1 MTSRHFLPLGLAI
14 AAAVSAPLAFAQD
27 ANASATAQDAAQ
39 SATPATPATPA
50 DPQAGTAAT
59 PATPATPAEPAADAK
74 KVTWSDLD
82 ADKDGKLSK
91 TEAAPIDS
99 LSQSFEAADS
109 DKDGALTTDEYKAYL
124 AARGG
129 ANASSGS

>member
-1 MTSRHFLPLGLAI
+1 MISRHFLPLGLAI

-59 PATPATPAEPAADAK
+59 PATPAEPAADAK

-91 TEAAPIDS
+91 TEVAPIDS
-99 LSQSFEAADS
+99 LSQSFDAADA
-109 DKDGALTTDEYKAYL
+109 DKDGALTTDEYQAYL
-124 AARGG
+124 ATRGG

>member
-14 AAAVSAPLAFAQD
+14 AAAMSAPLAFAQD
-27 ANASATAQDAAQ
+27 ANASATAQEAAQ

-59 PATPATPAEPAADAK
+59 PAQPAADAK

-82 ADKDGKLSK
+82 ADKDGKLTK

-99 LSQSFEAADS
+99 LSQSFDAADK

-124 AARGG
+124 AMHGKAG
-129 ANASSGS
+129 AGSGS

>member
-27 ANASATAQDAAQ
+27 ANASTTAQDAAQ
-39 SATPATPATPA
+39 SATPATPA

-59 PATPATPAEPAADAK
+59 PATPAQPAADAK

-82 ADKDGKLSK
+82 ADKDGKLTK

-99 LSQSFEAADS
+99 LSQSFDDADK

-124 AARGG
+124 ATRGKG
-129 ANASSGS
+129 AAGSGS

>member
-1 MTSRHFLPLGLAI
+1 MTFRNLLPLGIAI

-27 ANASATAQDAAQ
+27 ANASATAQDAMQ
-39 SATPATPATPA
+39 SATPATPA
-50 DPQAGTAAT
+50 DPQAAT
-59 PATPATPAEPAADAK
+59 PATPATAAQPAADAK

-82 ADKDGKLSK
+82 ADKDGKLTK

-99 LSQSFEAADS
+99 LSQSFDDADQ

-124 AARGG
+124 AMHGKAG
-129 ANASSGS
+129 AGSGS

>member
-1 MTSRHFLPLGLAI
+1 MTSRHFLSLGLAI
-14 AAAVSAPLAFAQD
+14 AAVVSAPLAFAQD
-27 ANASATAQDAAQ
+27 ANASTTAQENAAAQ
-39 SATPATPATPA
+39 PATPATPATPA

-59 PATPATPAEPAADAK
+59 PATPAQPAADAR

-82 ADKDGKLSK
+82 ADKDGKLTK

-99 LSQSFEAADS
+99 LSQSFDAADA

-124 AARGG
+124 AANGKGG
-129 ANASSGS
+129 GHSGS

>member
-27 ANASATAQDAAQ
+27 ANANATAQDAAQ
-39 SATPATPATPA
+39 SATPATPA
-50 DPQAGTAAT
+50 DPQAGTA
-59 PATPATPAEPAADAK
+59 ATPATPAEPAADAK

-82 ADKDGKLSK
+82 ADKDGKLTK

-99 LSQSFEAADS
+99 LSQSFDDADK

-129 ANASSGS
+129 ANADSGS

>member
-1 MTSRHFLPLGLAI
+1 MTSRHFLSLGLAI
-14 AAAVSAPLAFAQD
+14 VAAVSAPLAFAQD
-27 ANASATAQDAAQ
+27 ANASTTAQDNAAAQ
-39 SATPATPATPA
+39 PATPATPATPA

-59 PATPATPAEPAADAK
+59 PATPAQPAADAR

-82 ADKDGKLSK
+82 ADKDGKLTK

-99 LSQSFEAADS
+99 LSQSFDAADA

-124 AARGG
+124 AANGKGG
-129 ANASSGS
+129 GHSGS

>member
-39 SATPATPATPA
+39 SATPATPA

-59 PATPATPAEPAADAK
+59 PATPAQPRSSRSSCTASRKRCGRTIACRARPAPR
-74 KVTWSDLD
+74 S
-82 ADKDGKLSK
+82 
-91 TEAAPIDS
+91 I
-99 LSQSFEAADS
+99 
-109 DKDGALTTDEYKAYL
+109 
-124 AARGG
+124 R
-129 ANASSGS
+129 ASTGRRWMW

>member
-1 MTSRHFLPLGLAI
+1 MTFRHFLPLGLAI

-50 DPQAGTAAT
+50 DPQAGTQAT
-59 PATPATPAEPAADAK
+59 PATPATPAQPATDAK

-82 ADKDGKLSK
+82 ADKDGKLTK

-99 LSQSFEAADS
+99 LSQSFDAADA

-124 AARGG
+124 AMHGKGG
-129 ANASSGS
+129 AGSGS

>member
-14 AAAVSAPLAFAQD
+14 AAALSAPLAFAQD

-50 DPQAGTAAT
+50 DPQAGTA
-59 PATPATPAEPAADAK
+59 ATPATPAEPAADAK

>member
-27 ANASATAQDAAQ
+27 ANANATAQDAAQ
-39 SATPATPATPA
+39 SATPATPA

-59 PATPATPAEPAADAK
+59 PATPAEPAADAR

-91 TEAAPIDS
+91 TEVAPIDS
-99 LSQSFEAADS
+99 LSQSFDAADS

-129 ANASSGS
+129 ANASAGS

>member
-1 MTSRHFLPLGLAI
+1 MTSRHFLSLGLAI

-27 ANASATAQDAAQ
+27 ANASATAQEHAAAQ
-39 SATPATPATPA
+39 PATPATPA

-59 PATPATPAEPAADAK
+59 PATPAQPAADAR

-82 ADKDGKLSK
+82 ADKDGKLTK

-99 LSQSFEAADS
+99 LSQSFDAADA

-124 AARGG
+124 AANGKGG
-129 ANASSGS
+129 GHSGS

>member
-1 MTSRHFLPLGLAI
+1 MKS
-14 AAAVSAPLAFAQD
+14 
-27 ANASATAQDAAQ
+27 
-39 SATPATPATPA
+39 
-50 DPQAGTAAT
+50 
-59 PATPATPAEPAADAK
+59 ADAR

-91 TEAAPIDS
+91 TEVAPIDS
-99 LSQSFEAADS
+99 LSQSFDAADS

-129 ANASSGS
+129 ANASAGS

>member
-39 SATPATPATPA
+39 SATPATPA

-59 PATPATPAEPAADAK
+59 PATPAQPAADAK

-82 ADKDGKLSK
+82 ADKDGKLTK

-99 LSQSFEAADS
+99 LSQSFDAADA

-124 AARGG
+124 AMHGKGG
-129 ANASSGS
+129 AGSGS